1 MNQGQGQDKREYTL
15 DQDLESLLARNFDSD
30 RIVDIMSS
38 AGYDPNEVAT
48 QINQRYEN
56 QRKDLLS
63 QKEEL
68 DRVNQEQKDLYENL
82 LKKKDS
88 PSVQGGEPSP
98 LV

>member
-1 MNQGQGQDKREYTL
+1 MNQGQGQDKRKYTL
-15 DQDLESLLARNFDSD
+15 DQDLQVLLDRNFDSE

-38 AGYDPNEVAT
+38 AGYDPNEVAN

-82 LKKKDS
+82 LKKKTLR
-88 PSVQGGEPSP
+88 PYKVGNP
-98 LV
+98 LLLV